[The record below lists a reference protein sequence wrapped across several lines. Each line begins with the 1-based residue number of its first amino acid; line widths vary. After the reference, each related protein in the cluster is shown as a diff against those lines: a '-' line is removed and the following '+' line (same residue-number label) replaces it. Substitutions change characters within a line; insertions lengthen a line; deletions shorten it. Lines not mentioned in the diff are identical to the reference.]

1 MGHWSFLSYFL
12 KLVDSATSSSSLSS
26 SCWKKSD
33 YTSTFFFGDVMDHI
47 DKFVHTS
54 MDGHKNCFKNV
65 LNKMFG
71 TSKATSAIMTTKGST
86 PTIENMM
93 PRPTTFD

>member
-1 MGHWSFLSYFL
+1 
-12 KLVDSATSSSSLSS
+12 
-26 SCWKKSD
+26 
-33 YTSTFFFGDVMDHI
+33 
-47 DKFVHTS
+47 
-54 MDGHKNCFKNV
+54 
-65 LNKMFG
+65 MFG